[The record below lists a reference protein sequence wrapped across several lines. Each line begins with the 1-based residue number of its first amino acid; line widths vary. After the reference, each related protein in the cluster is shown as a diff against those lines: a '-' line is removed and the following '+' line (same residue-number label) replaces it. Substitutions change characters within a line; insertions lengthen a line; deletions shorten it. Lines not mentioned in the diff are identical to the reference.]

1 MENQT
6 QTINYKPFYKLNF
19 SDQAINELLTEFKA
33 GKKGTQVKATY
44 PQYFESRNSGV
55 IYLVRTEMIKQG
67 LIPMNET
74 AARMVATKRR
84 LKKQRARKAA
94 KMALQGI
101 AAVTPAVTP
110 KVAPKVTTI
119 KESVANSLIK
129 IDFHGTIIH
138 IERTSSIIITKDQ
151 VVVR

>member
-1 MENQT
+1 MKNQT
-6 QTINYKPFYKLNF
+6 KTINYKPFHKLHF
-19 SDQAINELLTEFKA
+19 SEQAINELLTEFKA
-33 GKKGTQVKATY
+33 GKKATQVKATY

-67 LIPMNET
+67 LIAMNET

-101 AAVTPAVTP
+101 AAVTP

-119 KESVANSLIK
+119 KESVANSMIK

>member
-6 QTINYKPFYKLNF
+6 QTINYRPFHKLNF
-19 SDQAINELLTEFKA
+19 SEQAISELLTEFKA
-33 GKKGTQVKATY
+33 GKKASEVKAKY
-44 PQYFESRNSGV
+44 PQYFELRNAGV

-67 LIPMNET
+67 LIPMSEP

-84 LKKQRARKAA
+84 LRKQKARKAY
-94 KMALQGI
+94 KMALGAIQ
-101 AAVTPAVTP
+101 TPT
-110 KVAPKVTTI
+110 VAPKLSTI
-119 KESVANSLIK
+119 KENVANSMIK

>member
-6 QTINYKPFYKLNF
+6 QTINYKPFHKLNF
-19 SDQAINELLTEFKA
+19 SEQAISELLTEFKT
-33 GKKGTQVKATY
+33 GKKASEVKAKY
-44 PQYFESRNSGV
+44 PQYFELRNAGV

-67 LIPMNET
+67 LITMSEP

-84 LKKQRARKAA
+84 LRKQKARKAY
-94 KMALQGI
+94 KMALESMKTDI
-101 AAVTPAVTP
+101 VPTKVPVKAPA
-110 KVAPKVTTI
+110 I
-119 KESVANSLIK
+119 KENVANSMIK

>member
-1 MENQT
+1 
-6 QTINYKPFYKLNF
+6 
-19 SDQAINELLTEFKA
+19 
-33 GKKGTQVKATY
+33 
-44 PQYFESRNSGV
+44 
-55 IYLVRTEMIKQG
+55 
-67 LIPMNET
+67 
-74 AARMVATKRR
+74 
-84 LKKQRARKAA
+84 
-94 KMALQGI
+94 MALQGI

-119 KESVANSLIK
+119 KESVANSMIK